1 MEFNPS
7 FAGRWLHWLKKGGY
21 QEDLAI
27 EVADCLIRAHQEEK
41 VDLGQFGTS
50 IAELSDIKNGFLSLP
65 SISVQ

>member
-27 EVADCLIRAHQEEK
+27 EVADCLIAAHTEGEI
-41 VDLGQFGTS
+41 DLKRFGTS
-50 IAELSDIKNGFLSLP
+50 VDELAAIRNEFSSLS
-65 SISVQ
+65 SVGVQ